1 MVVKMEI
8 GADSLQMGYRQMM
21 KPGPGD
27 TGQYT
32 AENLVDD
39 LNSRK
44 ILLGF
49 LRSMVV
55 LSVPTAES
63 MAAEKLH
70 ENLEAYSGRYSLHFC
85 PCYSA
90 NYSQEKV
97 RTSGILHVLQKGS
110 LDERHLGIAEKGKAI
125 RANGESSMC
134 EYE

>member
-8 GADSLQMGYRQMM
+8 GADSLQIGYRQMM
-21 KPGPGD
+21 NPGLRD

-32 AENLVDD
+32 ADYLVDD
-39 LNSRK
+39 LNSTK
-44 ILLGF
+44 MLLGF
-49 LRSMVV
+49 LRSVVV

-70 ENLEAYSGRYSLHFC
+70 EYLEAYSGRYSLHSC

-125 RANGESSMC
+125 QVNDANSMC